1 MMTEYVSKR
10 IFTLLVIFLNSFC
23 FIPTCFANQ
32 ECVILVHA
40 LARTHLSMLSMAST
54 LKQHDFIVVNQS
66 YPSSKKPIL
75 ELANQY
81 IPAMIEECLT
91 HNPDHI
97 SFVTHSLGGIILQTW
112 LQTHDIPRLHRIV
125 MLSPPNHGSPM
136 VNWLK
141 DNPLFQ
147 VITGQAGQELE
158 ARPLNQEM
166 TPLSHRYPIGV
177 IAGSYSLNPFG
188 ALIFHEQNDGA
199 VSVSS
204 ATTQN
209 MSDFIVLPVS
219 HTFMVM
225 NPMVKNQVLYFLQ
238 FGKFIHPTQEQGIQH
253 A

>member
-1 MMTEYVSKR
+1 MTK
-10 IFTLLVIFLNSFC
+10 LVIKNFFKLMVLFLNVFC
-23 FIPTCFANQ
+23 FIPTCVANQ

-40 LARTHLSMLSMAST
+40 LARSHLSMLSMAAT

-66 YPSSKKPIL
+66 YPSSKKPII

-81 IPAMIEECLT
+81 IPAMIEECLQ

-97 SFVTHSLGGIILQTW
+97 NFVTHSLGGIILQTW
-112 LQTHDIPRLHRIV
+112 LQTHDIPKLNRIV

-136 VNWLK
+136 VDWLK

-147 VITGQAGQELE
+147 VITGQAGQELA

-166 TPLSHRYPIGV
+166 TPLNHPYPIGV
-177 IAGSYSLNPFG
+177 IAGNFSLNPFG
-188 ALIFHEQNDGA
+188 PLIFHEQNDGA

-219 HTFMVM
+219 HPFMVM

-238 FGKFIHPTQEQGIQH
+238 FGKFIHPAQEQVIQK